1 MSPSGG
7 AVKVLEDKA
16 AALTR
21 TEAAG
26 YRVEET

>member
-1 MSPSGG
+1 MSPPGG
-7 AVKVLEDKA
+7 AVSVLEDKG

-21 TEAAG
+21 AEAAG